1 MLLAVEEVL
10 WLSVPY
16 LELDDVPE
24 VIQLGAEE
32 FVRLAVASDDA
43 RVGVQLGSEL
53 LVRVAVCSDD
63 ASLLLDGALHS
74 LELGVW

>member
-16 LELDDVPE
+16 LELDDGPE
-24 VIQLGAEE
+24 VVQLCAEE
-32 FVRLAVASDDA
+32 FVRLAVASDDVSA
-43 RVGVQLGSEL
+43 GLQLVSEL

-63 ASLLLDGALHS
+63 ASLFLDGALHS
-74 LELGVW
+74 LELGV